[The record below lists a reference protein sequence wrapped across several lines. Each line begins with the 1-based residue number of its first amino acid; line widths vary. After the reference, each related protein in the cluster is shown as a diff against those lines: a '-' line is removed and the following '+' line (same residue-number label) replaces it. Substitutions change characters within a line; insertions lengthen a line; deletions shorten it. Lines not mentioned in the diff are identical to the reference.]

1 MRDYKKEYDKSG
13 FVIIDDFLPKDVY
26 VQMVEIFN
34 SAKDFVEIDQVRE
47 DRYKL
52 WETSND
58 KRFPDSTEDY
68 LAHFWSSYEVA
79 SHDYVLE
86 VFSKYIEPI
95 MKEVGGDDL
104 GQFRH
109 QATKIKN
116 NGKDYM
122 RCHYDDYMSKGGY
135 ILYLTKETWKYDWG
149 GLLQFSNNGEIF
161 SIFPDPNRVVLI
173 NHSLKSHLIDL
184 V

>member
-122 RCHYDDYMSKGGY
+122 RCHYDDYTGVAGY
-135 ILYLTKETWKYDWG
+135 ILYFITFESIRLNSFVFSPKKEDHFLWILK
-149 GLLQFSNNGEIF
+149 FMFNNYF
-161 SIFPDPNRVVLI
+161 TNA
-173 NHSLKSHLIDL
+173 
-184 V
+184 

>member
-122 RCHYDDYMSKGGY
+122 RCHYDDYTGVAGY
-135 ILYLTKETWKYDWG
+135 ILYFITFICLVPLFY
-149 GLLQFSNNGEIF
+149 IYY
-161 SIFPDPNRVVLI
+161 IFPIL
-173 NHSLKSHLIDL
+173 
-184 V
+184 